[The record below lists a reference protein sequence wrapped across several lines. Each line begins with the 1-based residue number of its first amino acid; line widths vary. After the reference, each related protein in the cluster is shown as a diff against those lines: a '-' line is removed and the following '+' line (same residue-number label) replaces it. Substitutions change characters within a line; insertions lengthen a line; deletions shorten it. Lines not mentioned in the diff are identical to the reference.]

1 MEGEAGRYRRARQEA
16 RGIERL
22 GAFPPAPM
30 PVQHSNCDY
39 TTRSGRHLA
48 AGQAIGRLSELQRQ
62 IAAPKRGEAASASFD
77 SWMRTARPAEIKLV
91 AMQLLEQWY
100 TGVYRDDRQVLVVS
114 YEDALMYRPCAGV
127 HPVPTRCGG
136 DTLLEQAAQGRPR
149 SAGRPTRSIA

>member
-1 MEGEAGRYRRARQEA
+1 LSLRDFLDLSRFVTGKPDLPE
-16 RGIERL
+16 
-22 GAFPPAPM
+22 
-30 PVQHSNCDY
+30 
-39 TTRSGRHLA
+39 A
-48 AGQAIGRLSELQRQ
+48 AGQRLLALYRSDPGRLGRLSELQRQ

-77 SWMRTARPAEIKLV
+77 SWMQTARPAEVKLV

-136 DTLLEQAAQGRPR
+136 DTGFWSKPPKGAPEAPVGLPDPLPDRRG
-149 SAGRPTRSIA
+149 